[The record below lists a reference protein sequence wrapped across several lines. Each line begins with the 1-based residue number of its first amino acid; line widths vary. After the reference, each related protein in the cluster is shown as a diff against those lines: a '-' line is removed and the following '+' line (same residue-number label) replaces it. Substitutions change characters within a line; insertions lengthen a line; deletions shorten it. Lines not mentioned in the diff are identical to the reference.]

1 MERAE
6 GLIFRSVSFGVLC
19 SLSYTCILMSDM
31 DRYWNIIELLFSGIK
46 SMFSLFQRKRKSVP
60 PLSGLVV
67 VISALHY

>member
-31 DRYWNIIELLFSGIK
+31 DLYWNIIELLFSGIK
-46 SMFSLFQRKRKSVP
+46 SMFSLFRRKRKV
-60 PLSGLVV
+60 
-67 VISALHY
+67 LHHSLA

>member
-31 DRYWNIIELLFSGIK
+31 DLYWNIIELLFSGIK
-46 SMFSLFQRKRKSVP
+46 SMFSLFQRKRKSAP

-67 VISALHY
+67 VISALHH